1 MYWLYA
7 EGARLTF
14 LAIFFEDLAAFDAP
28 LLTCFAPPSISFN
41 A

>member
-14 LAIFFEDLAAFDAP
+14 LATLAVFLPTD
-28 LLTCFAPPSISFN
+28 FAAVTVFLELVSSSFI